1 MSGTLDRAWMLVLA
15 GGKGTRLAAAV
26 PNRPK
31 VLAPVGDRPFLDIL
45 LERLHG
51 QGLRRVALLLGVH
64 HQQVLDHLAGGAVV
78 PPGMEVATV
87 VEDQPLGTAGALKLA
102 AAFCKSTFLVA
113 NGDTYLD
120 LDAAALWAEHQR
132 VGALATLAGM
142 HVPDGGRY
150 GTLEIDGDGRLGAF
164 REKDAA
170 GRPGLISGGVYVMEP
185 ALLDLIPAGRAVSL
199 EQEVFPA
206 AIAAGH
212 RLQVVPQ
219 TGRFFDIGTEAS
231 WQDFV
236 RFAGP
241 ARRDEDRRTQAGSIQ
256 AGSTITGDKQ

>member
-1 MSGTLDRAWMLVLA
+1 MSGALDRAWMLVLA

-51 QGLRRVALLLGVH
+51 HGLRRVALLLGVH
-64 HQQVLDHLAGGAVV
+64 HQQVLDHLRDGGAV
-78 PPGMEVATV
+78 PAGMEVATV
-87 VEDQPLGTAGALKLA
+87 VEDQPLGTGGALKLA
-102 AAFCKSTFLVA
+102 ARFCESTFLVA

-120 LDAAALWAEHQR
+120 LDAPALWAAHR
-132 VGALATLAGM
+132 RTGALVTLAGIQ
-142 HVPDGGRY
+142 VPAAGRY
-150 GTLEIDGDGRLGAF
+150 GALDVDGEGRLRAF
-164 REKDAA
+164 REKDPA
-170 GRPGLISGGVYVMEP
+170 GGPGLISGGVYVMEP
-185 ALLDLIPAGRAVSL
+185 ALQQLIPDGRAVSL

-206 AIAAGH
+206 AIAGGH

-219 TGRFFDIGTEAS
+219 TGRFFDIGTETS

-236 RFAGP
+236 RFVAATRDGERP
-241 ARRDEDRRTQAGSIQ
+241 AQRG
-256 AGSTITGDKQ
+256 

>member
-1 MSGTLDRAWMLVLA
+1 MLVLA
-15 GGKGTRLAAAV
+15 GGKGTRLAAV
-26 PNRPK
+26 IPNRSK
-31 VLAPVGDRPFLDIL
+31 VLASVGDRPFLDIL
-45 LERLHG
+45 LERLHA

-64 HQQVLDHLAGGAVV
+64 HQQVLDHLGASGVV

-102 AAFCKSTFLVA
+102 APFCQTTFLVA

-120 LDAAALWAEHQR
+120 LDAATLWDEHQR

-142 HVPDGGRY
+142 HVADGGRY
-150 GTLEIDGDGRLGAF
+150 GTLDVDGDGRLRAF

-185 ALLDLIPAGRAVSL
+185 ALLQLIAPGRAVSL

-206 AIAAGH
+206 AIAGGH

-241 ARRDEDRRTQAGSIQ
+241 ARRDVDRETQPGSNM
-256 AGSTITGDKQ
+256 TGDEQ

>member
-1 MSGTLDRAWMLVLA
+1 MLVLA

-51 QGLRRVALLLGVH
+51 HGLRRVALLLGVY
-64 HQQVLDHLAGGAVV
+64 HQQVLDHLRAGGVV
-78 PPGMEVATV
+78 PAGMEIATV

-102 AAFCKSTFLVA
+102 SAFCRSTFLVA

-120 LDAAALWAEHQR
+120 LDAPALWAAHQR
-132 VGALATLAGM
+132 TGALVTLAGVA
-142 HVPDGGRY
+142 VPDAGRY
-150 GTLEIDGDGRLGAF
+150 GGLEVDGEGRLRAF
-164 REKDAA
+164 REKDPA
-170 GRPGLISGGVYVMEP
+170 GGPGLISGGVYVMEP
-185 ALLDLIPAGRAVSL
+185 ALLESIPPGRSVSL

-206 AIAAGH
+206 VIAGGH

-219 TGRFFDIGTEAS
+219 SGRFFDIGTETS
-231 WQDFV
+231 WQEFV
-236 RFAGP
+236 RFAATTRADAPRPG
-241 ARRDEDRRTQAGSIQ
+241 
-256 AGSTITGDKQ
+256 